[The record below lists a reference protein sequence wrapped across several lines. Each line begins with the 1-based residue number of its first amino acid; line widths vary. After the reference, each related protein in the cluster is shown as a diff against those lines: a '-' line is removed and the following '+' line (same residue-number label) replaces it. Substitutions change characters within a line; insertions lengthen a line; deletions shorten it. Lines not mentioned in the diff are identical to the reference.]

1 MSRFVINPSYENL
14 DAMHNH
20 VYGIRCVC
28 FGIDHG
34 EV

>member
-14 DAMHNH
+14 EAMHYE
-20 VYGIRCVC
+20 VYSIRCVC
-28 FGIDHG
+28 FGHDRG

>member
-14 DAMHNH
+14 EAMHNN
-20 VYGIRCVC
+20 VYGIGFVC
-28 FGIDHG
+28 FRLDHG

>member
-14 DAMHNH
+14 EAMHNN
-20 VYGIRCVC
+20 VYSIRYVC
-28 FGIDHG
+28 FGHDRG